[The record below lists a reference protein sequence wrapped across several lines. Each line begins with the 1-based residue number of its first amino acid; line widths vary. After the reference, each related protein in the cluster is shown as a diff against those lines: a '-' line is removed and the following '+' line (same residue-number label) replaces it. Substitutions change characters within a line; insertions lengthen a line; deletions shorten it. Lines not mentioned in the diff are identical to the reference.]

1 MTYYVCVFRP
11 LKWYAPEN
19 FFGTFSHASDV
30 WSFGITLWEIYSKG
44 KSPYGDM
51 SGSEVNE
58 LIVEGKRLAKPEFA
72 PDDIYKIMTG
82 GFLHIFFDFKNY
94 HYSLCQIVCL

>member
-1 MTYYVCVFRP
+1 MVNITTNLTKIIFSIQILLRP

-44 KSPYGDM
+44 QSPYGDM
-51 SGSEVNE
+51 SGSEVKSNY
-58 LIVEGKRLAKPEFA
+58 I
-72 PDDIYKIMTG
+72 KI
-82 GFLHIFFDFKNY
+82 N
-94 HYSLCQIVCL
+94 

>member
-1 MTYYVCVFRP
+1 MHRP

-44 KSPYGDM
+44 KSPYGDLT
-51 SGSEVNE
+51 GSEVNE
-58 LIVEGKRLAKPEFA
+58 LIMEGKRLAKPDYA

-82 GFLHIFFDFKNY
+82 YL
-94 HYSLCQIVCL
+94 